1 MDKDTYYIT
10 LQKLIDR
17 VKVLKNDISNSN
29 DKEQIIYLKLAIE
42 SLYIEMR
49 ELMEDWFFFWKE
61 GGQG

>member
-49 ELMEDWFFFWKE
+49 ELMDSNK
-61 GGQG
+61 